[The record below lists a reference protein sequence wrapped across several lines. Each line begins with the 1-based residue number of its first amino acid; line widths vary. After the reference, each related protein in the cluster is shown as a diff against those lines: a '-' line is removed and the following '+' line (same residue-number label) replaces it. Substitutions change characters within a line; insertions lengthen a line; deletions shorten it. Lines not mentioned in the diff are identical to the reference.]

1 MKLSNIMVSS
11 TLAILAQ
18 EREKLQAKEN
28 RSIARRAFRL
38 LALFPHFILI
48 ADGRRKGFMLKE
60 KNGSLGIPSERH
72 PI

>member
-38 LALFPHFILI
+38 LALFPHF
-48 ADGRRKGFMLKE
+48 DSRWEKE
-60 KNGSLGIPSERH
+60 RIYVEGEEWFPGHSI
-72 PI
+72 